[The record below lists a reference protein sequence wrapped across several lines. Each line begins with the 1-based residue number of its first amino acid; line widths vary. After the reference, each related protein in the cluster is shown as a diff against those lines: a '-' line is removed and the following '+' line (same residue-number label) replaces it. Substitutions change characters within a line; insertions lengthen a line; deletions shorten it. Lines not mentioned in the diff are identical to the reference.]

1 VFDGDTGRFLNCNE
15 NATRLYGYGREEL
28 LTMHPADVSPLFQP
42 DGRLSLD
49 AACNHIQRALNG
61 EAPVFE
67 WMHRH
72 SDGRLIPCEVRLVRL
87 PAEGRNLVRGS
98 VIDNTERKRRE
109 RIQQATYQIS
119 EAVHAAEDLESLYRL
134 IHETI
139 SGLMPA
145 ENFYIALF
153 ESATGLISFPYHVDE
168 RSEHPKPFKLGTGL
182 TSCVIRGAKPLLVT
196 ATMAEQKQQVG
207 EAITFNGLEGLTYVE
222 AGTPAAIWLGVPLI
236 LRGEPIGV
244 MAVQDYDNEGAY
256 REEEK
261 QILMFVAAQ
270 TALAIDRKRTEQAL
284 RLRSEQIRRHRNVLL
299 ELALLD
305 KSNLDHALT
314 VICTHA
320 AAVSNLAR
328 VGYWKL
334 PEDGRALTCEV
345 LYRQDCSGADPKA
358 KGMRLPAAVFPKYF
372 AALARREP
380 IVAHHAET
388 HPDTRDFTDSYL
400 RPLGITSMLDVPV
413 WLHGRLVGVF
423 CQEHV
428 GEPRTWTPEE
438 VDFASSLATM
448 VSLSLEA
455 AQRARSEQALRAS
468 EQKFRALFEAS
479 GQGVILHDE
488 KQYLELNP
496 AALRILK
503 YSAQALVGK
512 NPVDTSPPVQPDG
525 EATASAAA
533 RHIAACLEK
542 GTERFEWTARA
553 ATGEPIPLDVIL
565 TRVEMGGKWL
575 IQAVIDDISERKKAE
590 AELLRALA
598 HERELSQLKSN
609 FVSMVSHEFR
619 TPLGIILSSAE
630 ILEDYL
636 DQLEPD
642 ERQHHLRSI
651 ARSTKRMSELMEE
664 VLVLGRLDAGRMEF
678 TPAPLDLQTLS
689 RRLVDEVASATD
701 ARCPIRL
708 EADATS
714 GQAQADEKL
723 LRHILTNLLSNAV
736 KYSEAGEPV
745 DFALRREETDAVWMV
760 RDHGI
765 GVPEQDREWLFSAF
779 HRGSNVGQRPG
790 TGLGLVIVKRCVELH
805 GGRITLDSAP
815 GQGTTVTVR
824 LPVFPDS

>member
-1 VFDGDTGRFLNCNE
+1 
-15 NATRLYGYGREEL
+15 
-28 LTMHPADVSPLFQP
+28 
-42 DGRLSLD
+42 
-49 AACNHIQRALNG
+49 
-61 EAPVFE
+61 
-67 WMHRH
+67 
-72 SDGRLIPCEVRLVRL
+72 
-87 PAEGRNLVRGS
+87 
-98 VIDNTERKRRE
+98 
-109 RIQQATYQIS
+109 
-119 EAVHAAEDLESLYRL
+119 
-134 IHETI
+134 
-139 SGLMPA
+139 
-145 ENFYIALF
+145 
-153 ESATGLISFPYHVDE
+153 
-168 RSEHPKPFKLGTGL
+168 
-182 TSCVIRGAKPLLVT
+182 
-196 ATMAEQKQQVG
+196 
-207 EAITFNGLEGLTYVE
+207 
-222 AGTPAAIWLGVPLI
+222 
-236 LRGEPIGV
+236 
-244 MAVQDYDNEGAY
+244 
-256 REEEK
+256 
-261 QILMFVAAQ
+261 
-270 TALAIDRKRTEQAL
+270 
-284 RLRSEQIRRHRNVLL
+284 
-299 ELALLD
+299 
-305 KSNLDHALT
+305 
-314 VICTHA
+314 
-320 AAVSNLAR
+320 
-328 VGYWKL
+328 
-334 PEDGRALTCEV
+334 
-345 LYRQDCSGADPKA
+345 
-358 KGMRLPAAVFPKYF
+358 
-372 AALARREP
+372 
-380 IVAHHAET
+380 
-388 HPDTRDFTDSYL
+388 
-400 RPLGITSMLDVPV
+400 MLDVPV

-805 GGRITLDSAP
+805 GGRITLDSAS